1 MVTLSA
7 HAAPVRPD
15 VLLRMV
21 SHDQNGNP
29 VEGVTTGEA
38 WIATNPISHDIVLVW
53 LGVSDTFAQG
63 GGSAKATMTNLTRSY
78 CGVTMS
84 RDGGRTWTANKAL
97 PFAEIAHGIGDPA
110 AIGPVPGPHS
120 GDRNFPICG
129 DPALVSAPGPN
140 GQGTVFYAFQDEIG
154 SPDEVQVVTSSD
166 EGYSWTD
173 PVETFGVDR
182 VATGSAANNGSPTI
196 PFDRQEAAADAS
208 TGAAYISGPDDS
220 VFGRSVTVST
230 DYGVTWSSLRL
241 LDPDG
246 QAGWGDTIAAAN
258 GLLATG
264 YVLDQNS
271 NRYQTTHNSPV
282 NCPTHNGST
291 QPCVVFETTTPAALK
306 DTAKDPWTRH
316 VVAVPDVTSASSGG
330 LTRVAVAA
338 DPAHVGHY
346 AFAVPVAGNLEVW
359 TTADGGTTWARST
372 TITPGTAP
380 QAQRGDLVN
389 KQAIAYSPTGALGV
403 SWRNQ
408 HPPAPGAA
416 SDIHGQPVT
425 TFDVYAMVSRQG
437 GDGWSEA
444 VHLNTNGPTIPNS
457 SMSDDCA
464 CNIVLSATELMATWA
479 DEMHVDG
486 GSSREQW
493 FASFDY
499 TKLR

>member
-1 MVTLSA
+1 VATTAGILLAAMVTLSA

-97 PFAEIAHGIGDPA
+97 PFAEIAHG
-110 AIGPVPGPHS
+110 S
-120 GDRNFPICG
+120 G

-264 YVLDQNS
+264 
-271 NRYQTTHNSPV
+271 R
-282 NCPTHNGST
+282 T
-291 QPCVVFETTTPAALK
+291 QPVCATSSSN
-306 DTAKDPWTRH
+306 
-316 VVAVPDVTSASSGG
+316 TSA
-330 LTRVAVAA
+330 AVFH
-338 DPAHVGHY
+338 P
-346 AFAVPVAGNLEVW
+346 
-359 TTADGGTTWARST
+359 RIS
-372 TITPGTAP
+372 
-380 QAQRGDLVN
+380 RGRPL
-389 KQAIAYSPTGALGV
+389 I
-403 SWRNQ
+403 
-408 HPPAPGAA
+408 
-416 SDIHGQPVT
+416 
-425 TFDVYAMVSRQG
+425 
-437 GDGWSEA
+437 
-444 VHLNTNGPTIPNS
+444 
-457 SMSDDCA
+457 
-464 CNIVLSATELMATWA
+464 
-479 DEMHVDG
+479 
-486 GSSREQW
+486 
-493 FASFDY
+493 
-499 TKLR
+499 LRA